1 MTSSGIRSAIRW
13 TAAALAV
20 APLLVAATEAHAQ
33 GKLDARYD
41 FTLAGVSVGRGS
53 WVIEVADDH
62 YSTSASGQTAGLMR
76 VVASGRGQSS
86 ARGAIVDGLIVPA
99 SYRSSITTD
108 KRYNDVR
115 MAISGGVV
123 REFAA
128 EPVVPPIPNSV
139 PLTEAHRR
147 GVSDPMS
154 AALLAVPGTG
164 SLFVPDAC
172 PRKLS
177 IFDGRMRYDLRL
189 TFKHVIRVK
198 AEKGYQGNAVV
209 CSVMFSPIAGYAPD
223 RAAIQYLAN
232 QREIEAWLAPIAGTR
247 VLAPFRV
254 AVPTP
259 LGTGIMQATQFVS
272 YPQTAKSSA
281 SADAR

>member
-1 MTSSGIRSAIRW
+1 MV
-13 TAAALAV
+13 AALAV
-20 APLLVAATEAHAQ
+20 PLTLVGATEVRAQ

-53 WVIEVADDH
+53 WVIDIADDH
-62 YSTSASGQTAGLMR
+62 FSTSASGQTAGLMR
-76 VVASGRGQSS
+76 MLAGGRGQSS
-86 ARGAIVDGLIVPA
+86 ARGGMVGGQVVPA
-99 SYRSSITTD
+99 TYRSSIVTD
-108 KRYNDVR
+108 KKYNEIR

-123 REFAA
+123 KDFVA
-128 EPVVPPIPNSV
+128 EPAVGPIPKRV

-154 AALLAVPGTG
+154 AVLLPVPGTG
-164 SLFVPDAC
+164 TLFTPEAC

-177 IFDGRMRYDLRL
+177 IFDGRMRYDLNL
-189 TFKHVIRVK
+189 TFKRIVRVK

-209 CSVMFSPIAGYAPD
+209 CSVVFSPIAGYEPD

-232 QREIEAWLAPIAGTR
+232 QREIEAWFAPIAGTR

-254 AVPTP
+254 VAPTP
-259 LGTGIMQATQFVS
+259 VGTGVMQATQFVS
-272 YPQTAKSSA
+272 HPQPAKPSGP
-281 SADAR
+281 DNTQ